1 MQAQPAYQ
9 PYLKS
14 NLATRGKVPQEQV
27 RQLLLVTARQWGV
40 RAMAQQAAAVTRPC
54 WQAG

>member
-1 MQAQPAYQ
+1 MQSQPAYQ

-14 NLATRGKVPQEQV
+14 NLAPRCNAPQERV

-40 RAMAQQAAAVTRPC
+40 RAMVQQAAAVARPC

>member
-14 NLATRGKVPQEQV
+14 NLAPRGKAPQEQV

-40 RAMAQQAAAVTRPC
+40 RAMAQQAAAVARPC